1 MSQPAHPTQKARV
14 IIRHCDSYDPERI
27 RQIVREGLEEL
38 DLRPFGRTLMKPN
51 LVASGPLFENAHT
64 RVEFAEG
71 VMKALM
77 DRNNDGKLEAKELRG
92 KGHGKHWRKG
102 GHHQRHGGQDML
114 DRDI

>member
-1 MSQPAHPTQKARV
+1 MSQPAHPPQKARV

-71 VMKALM
+71 VMKALAHW
-77 DRNNDGKLEAKELRG
+77 LELQGHTPKSPSTARG
-92 KGHGKHWRKG
+92 V
-102 GHHQRHGGQDML
+102 
-114 DRDI
+114 